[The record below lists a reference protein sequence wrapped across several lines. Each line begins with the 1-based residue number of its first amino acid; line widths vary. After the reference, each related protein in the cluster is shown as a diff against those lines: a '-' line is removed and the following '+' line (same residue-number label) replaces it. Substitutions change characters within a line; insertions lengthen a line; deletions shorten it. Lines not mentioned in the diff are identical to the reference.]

1 MQWLT
6 VEETAERLDW
16 DAAALRRLLTHTRGA
31 VLPGAVREGDGT
43 WQVPES
49 ALRRIT
55 GAGLFLFSLTTLA
68 ELLDCDYEHLRK
80 LTKAGKLKA
89 IKIPN
94 IGVRVPWSE
103 YQRLVNQGKEA
114 A

>member
-16 DAAALRRLLTHTRGA
+16 DAAALRRLLTHTRGS
-31 VLPGAVREGDGT
+31 VLPGAVQEGDGS

-89 IKIPN
+89 VKIPN

-103 YQRLVNQGKEA
+103 YQHLVNQGKETA
-114 A
+114 

>member
-6 VEETAERLDW
+6 SVETAERIDW
-16 DAAALRRLLTHTRGA
+16 DAAALHRLLTQTRGA
-31 VLPGAVREGDGT
+31 VLPGAVREDDGT
-43 WQVPES
+43 WMVPES

-94 IGVRVPWSE
+94 VGLRVPWAE
-103 YQRLVNQGKEA
+103 YQRLIEQGREA